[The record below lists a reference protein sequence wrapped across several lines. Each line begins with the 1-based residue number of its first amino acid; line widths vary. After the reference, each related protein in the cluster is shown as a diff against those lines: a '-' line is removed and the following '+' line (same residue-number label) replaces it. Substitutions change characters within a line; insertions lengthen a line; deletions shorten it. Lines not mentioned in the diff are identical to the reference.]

1 MATFLLSN
9 TLGPE
14 LFPLPLTCLLPF
26 KICNMEPRLAKQSL
40 RMTVIKWCIFQSSK
54 VEPSGGAVLQMQC
67 SCKLTYLVDRIQQR
81 FPFSLELNEY
91 CLLPLFVS
99 ARVPFFLLLAS
110 HPNVEIGINN
120 NLPNVRS
127 EETSL
132 LPPASVLRPPPHP
145 SPTENWPQRL
155 LSWLTWVARK
165 KGIVIESIFLCRV
178 VTLRVE
184 EEEPQLQLLRV
195 LRGPALGKKRQSNS
209 ETFSFAGSKKD
220 VIKLQS
226 VKISSSAES

>member
-54 VEPSGGAVLQMQC
+54 VEPSGGAVLQMQW

-110 HPNVEIGINN
+110 HPNVETGIIN

-132 LPPASVLRPPPHP
+132 LPPASVLRPPPP
-145 SPTENWPQRL
+145 P
-155 LSWLTWVARK
+155 LSYWELATAFAQLTDM
-165 KGIVIESIFLCRV
+165 
-178 VTLRVE
+178 
-184 EEEPQLQLLRV
+184 
-195 LRGPALGKKRQSNS
+195 
-209 ETFSFAGSKKD
+209 GSKKKRNCNWEYFF
-220 VIKLQS
+220 VPSGHPQGGGGGAAAS
-226 VKISSSAES
+226 APEGTEGAGAGEETPVKQWDILFCWKQEGRD

>member
-1 MATFLLSN
+1 MMATFLLSN

-26 KICNMEPRLAKQSL
+26 KICNMEPRLVKQSL
-40 RMTVIKWCIFQSSK
+40 RMTVIKWCIFQLQRWIANVQKSSK
-54 VEPSGGAVLQMQC
+54 VEPSSGAVLQMQC
-67 SCKLTYLVDRIQQR
+67 SSKLSYLVDRIQQR

-110 HPNVEIGINN
+110 HPNVETGIIN

-132 LPPASVLRPPPHP
+132 LPPASVLPPH
-145 SPTENWPQRL
+145 
-155 LSWLTWVARK
+155 
-165 KGIVIESIFLCRV
+165 
-178 VTLRVE
+178 
-184 EEEPQLQLLRV
+184 
-195 LRGPALGKKRQSNS
+195 
-209 ETFSFAGSKKD
+209 
-220 VIKLQS
+220 
-226 VKISSSAES
+226 